1 MNAFFENFKFAH
13 TSNISEKIG
22 NFQLKDYY
30 LYQNISD
37 NLNSNKNN
45 INNKLIINEAINK
58 LALDLKNLN
67 NKYLKEYQNI
77 IINNKNIIINS
88 NMKNSQDKCK
98 IADIQKSN
106 EINNKNAVD
115 SFSEIKKFKTE
126 LCHSWEITGTCK
138 YGLNV
143 IYILYNIYFY
153 YFNKQCVFAHG
164 IQDLRNPLKEE
175 KKSSYKTKLCK
186 QFFCDG
192 YCPYGKR
199 CQFSHQKKNI
209 SYINI
214 LKQIIK
220 HKKITKKNA
229 KIPRLDVFKNLS
241 KMN

>member
-67 NKYLKEYQNI
+67 NKYLKEYQSI

-98 IADIQKSN
+98 IADIQKLN
-106 EINNKNAVD
+106 EIKNKNAVD

-153 YFNKQCVFAHG
+153 YFNK
-164 IQDLRNPLKEE
+164 
-175 KKSSYKTKLCK
+175 
-186 QFFCDG
+186 
-192 YCPYGKR
+192 
-199 CQFSHQKKNI
+199 
-209 SYINI
+209 
-214 LKQIIK
+214 
-220 HKKITKKNA
+220 
-229 KIPRLDVFKNLS
+229 
-241 KMN
+241 